1 MLNMPLLTAESTS
14 CSACGENHF
23 AVDSTSY
30 SADAEDQA
38 DRLSHDDEVVQQV
51 AELIVQ
57 VTLGTT
63 SNLFL
68 EISAFN

>member
-1 MLNMPLLTAESTS
+1 M
-14 CSACGENHF
+14 
-23 AVDSTSY
+23 DSTSY

-38 DRLSHDDEVVQQV
+38 DRLSHDDEVVQEV